1 MPMEKVKSDFL
12 TAIQEGQ
19 EVPFVRS
26 LEKLYKKNKGGV
38 IECIAEL
45 LQNNPQKER

>member
-26 LEKLYKKNKGGV
+26 LEKLYKKT
-38 IECIAEL
+38 
-45 LQNNPQKER
+45 

>member
-26 LEKLYKKNKGGV
+26 LEKLYKKNIGGV
-38 IECIAEL
+38 IECIANFYKTIL
-45 LQNNPQKER
+45 KKER